1 MHVLTYNKDI
11 KYKEETMKKFYSGL
25 ASILGFLVII
35 LYALKNATTLFDFS
49 FEGMDDILGYFNLVQ
64 QYLIY
69 ALAGLVGLELLAGK
83 KLLSFIFILLLAFVV
98 ITTFF
103 PDIANTYLPA

>member
-1 MHVLTYNKDI
+1 
-11 KYKEETMKKFYSGL
+11 MKKLYSGL
-25 ASILGFLVII
+25 ASILGFIIII
-35 LYALKNATTLFDFS
+35 LYALKNATTIFDFS
-49 FEGMDDILGYFNLVQ
+49 FEGMEDILGYFNLVQ

-83 KLLSFIFILLLAFVV
+83 KLLSIIVIVLLAFFV

-103 PDIANTYLPA
+103 PEIANSYLPS

>member
-1 MHVLTYNKDI
+1 
-11 KYKEETMKKFYSGL
+11 MKKIYSGL
-25 ASILGFLVII
+25 ASILGFII
-35 LYALKNATTLFDFS
+35 IVLYALKNAAALFDFS
-49 FEGMDDILGYFNLVQ
+49 FDGMSDILGYFNLVQ

-69 ALAGLVGLELLAGK
+69 ALAGLVSLELLAGK